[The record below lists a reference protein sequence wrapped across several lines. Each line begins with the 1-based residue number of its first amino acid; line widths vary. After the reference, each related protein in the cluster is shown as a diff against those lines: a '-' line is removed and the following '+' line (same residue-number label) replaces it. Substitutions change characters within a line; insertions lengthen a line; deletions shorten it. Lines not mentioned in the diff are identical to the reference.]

1 MTCRPAGTRIVHHH
15 SQFAALKCVAN
26 TLRPAGTQIVDH
38 GSHFTALKYVANTL
52 RPAGT
57 LTEYSAITTHIVYAL
72 EVKMANSFTQIY
84 IHYIFT
90 VKGRENALK
99 TDIKERLYPYIVKM
113 ASVKKCFVIS
123 INGMEDHIHLLVRL
137 HPEISIS
144 DFAKFVKANSSRWAN
159 EVHLFPHLF
168 YWQAGF
174 GGFSVSHSVVDYVK
188 KYIEN
193 QQEHHRNLS
202 AREEYELFLKRHN
215 IEFNPDYL
223 PE

>member
-1 MTCRPAGTRIVHHH
+1 MG
-15 SQFAALKCVAN
+15 LKS
-26 TLRPAGTQIVDH
+26 LMD
-38 GSHFTALKYVANTL
+38 SHFCLIIILIAALKYVANTY
-52 RPAGT
+52 RPDGT
-57 LTEYSAITTHIVYAL
+57 QIVDLHICSPGSNPSLIPFFPDGTQILKIFSIGEL
-72 EVKMANSFTQIY
+72 EVLMANSFTQIY
-84 IHYIFT
+84 VHYIFT

-137 HPEISIS
+137 HPEIAIS
-144 DFAKFVKANSSRWAN
+144 DFAKFIKANSSRWAN
-159 EVHLFPHLF
+159 EVHLFPRLF

-174 GGFSVSHSVVDYVK
+174 GGFSVSHSILDIVK
-188 KYIEN
+188 NYIEK
-193 QQEHHRNLS
+193 QQEHHRNLT
-202 AREEYELFLKRHN
+202 AREEFELFLKKHC